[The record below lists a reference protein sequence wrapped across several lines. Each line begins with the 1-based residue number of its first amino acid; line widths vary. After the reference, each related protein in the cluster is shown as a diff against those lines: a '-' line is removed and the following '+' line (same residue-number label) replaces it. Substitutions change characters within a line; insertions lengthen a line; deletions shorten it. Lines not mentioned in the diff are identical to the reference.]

1 MFNLNDKN
9 FGGGATV
16 FNNGVAGKIENVTL
30 DVNKR
35 EMSDPDNSPDYKVV
49 FTDVAGGQINTGFY
63 YHKDNALYDEK
74 RNRDLEGWT
83 VGRVLSIANAVVEE
97 NFLYEE
103 FSEETPSKKIIDYLF
118 KVIKDNC
125 GGKTVNLYTNYGTKA
140 KPSQYLSTRYFN
152 FIEKTGT
159 PENASKLKFSPND
172 NLDKLTP
179 DAPASTGG
187 TTATAKA
194 AW

>member
-63 YHKDNALYDEK
+63 YHKDNAMYDEK

-83 VGRVLSIANAVVEE
+83 VGRVLSIAHAV
-97 NFLYEE
+97 LPEE
-103 FSEETPSKKIIDYLF
+103 FVFPEVTSSKQAMDSLF
-118 KVIKDNC
+118 KIIKDNC

-159 PENASKLKFSPND
+159 PENVSKLKFSPND

-187 TTATAKA
+187 TIATAKA
-194 AW
+194 AWQ